1 MTKEYKVLKKRI
13 DEIGEN
19 ILEFLKSC
27 KTNTSS
33 SYQDLIKSYILLV
46 HAELENYI
54 ETICQGIISKSKELY
69 DSKQRITKPI
79 LSLATMS
86 EKIFKEEDQQYNTT
100 KKRLDKLFS
109 NYNATLANNNGIK
122 EKDLDKLL
130 PIIGI
135 EMEEVDD
142 TLLSQ
147 LNAFGKTRGQ
157 IAHKTTKVIRDF
169 KNEQKVVEA
178 LLTSLLDLD
187 EKFDKLK

>member
-13 DEIGEN
+13 DEIEEN
-19 ILEFLKSC
+19 ILKLLKSC

-33 SYQDLIKSYILLV
+33 SYQDLVKSYILLV

-54 ETICQGIISKSKELY
+54 ETICQGII
-69 DSKQRITKPI
+69 RITKPI

-130 PIIGI
+130 PTIGI

-169 KNEQKVVEA
+169 KNEQEVVEA
-178 LLTSLLDLD
+178 LLTNLLNLD
-187 EKFDKLK
+187 EKFEKLK

>member
-13 DEIGEN
+13 DEIEKN
-19 ILEFLKSC
+19 ILKLLKSC

-33 SYQDLIKSYILLV
+33 SYQDLVKSYILLV

-54 ETICQGIISKSKELY
+54 ETICQGIISKSKALY

-169 KNEQKVVEA
+169 KNEQEVVEA
-178 LLTSLLDLD
+178 LLTNLLDLD
-187 EKFDKLK
+187 EKFEKLK